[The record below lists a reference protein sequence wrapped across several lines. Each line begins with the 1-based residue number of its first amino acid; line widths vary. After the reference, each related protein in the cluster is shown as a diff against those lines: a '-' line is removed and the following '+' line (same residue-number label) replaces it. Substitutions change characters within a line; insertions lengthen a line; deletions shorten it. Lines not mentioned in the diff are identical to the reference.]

1 MSSNFSRRIQ
11 PRNNSEAGFTLLEVL
26 ISMVILMFIGI
37 AISQM
42 TTKTFELR
50 DVLSNEGDFYN
61 GIRLSM
67 QIIQRDVAL
76 LYSPVLI
83 LPDWPKQPPTGPGG
97 SQLPPEFG
105 GAQPAQPPAAVD
117 QEIATGENAQTLT
130 YWGPMVDK
138 TGVRPMH
145 FI

>member
-76 LYSPVLI
+76 MYSPVLI
-83 LPDWPKQPPTGPGG
+83 LPDYPKQPTTPGQPG
-97 SQLPPEFG
+97 SPELG
-105 GAQPAQPPAAVD
+105 
-117 QEIATGENAQTLT
+117 
-130 YWGPMVDK
+130 
-138 TGVRPMH
+138 
-145 FI
+145 